1 MQQYKYKKII
11 TTGPYGTV
19 IGHRSSDENEIIT
32 LGDIG
37 EYTYIYADTLGEQ
50 PKDLVFEEI
59 TLSKEELEY
68 LTNNDVYIKGLE
80 FSTQCQI
87 DQIGKGYPQFE
98 RDTFATQ
105 ESEANAYMKDNEAP
119 TPFID
124 NLCLNRGIE
133 KSVMVAKILANAQ
146 ALKLAT
152 APIIGSYQKI
162 ITTKKE
168 NGTVE
173 VI

>member
-1 MQQYKYKKII
+1 MAHYKYRKIVTGGSFG
-11 TTGPYGTV
+11 TT
-19 IGHRSSDENEIIT
+19 IGHRSSDENKINT

-37 EYTYIYADTLGEQ
+37 EYTYIYAETLGEQ
-50 PKDLVFEEI
+50 PEDLIFEET
-59 TLSKEELEY
+59 TLIKEELEF

-80 FSTQCQI
+80 FQTQYQI
-87 DQIGKGYPQFE
+87 NQIAKGYPQFE
-98 RDTFATQ
+98 IDTFATQ

-133 KSVMVAKILANAQ
+133 KSVMVAKILANAE

-152 APIIGSYQKI
+152 APIVGQYQKI
-162 ITTKKE
+162 VSTK
-168 NGTVE
+168 
-173 VI
+173 

>member
-1 MQQYKYKKII
+1 MPQYKYKKIVTGGSFG
-11 TTGPYGTV
+11 TT
-19 IGHRSSDENEIIT
+19 IGHRSSDENKINT

-37 EYTYIYADTLGEQ
+37 EYTYIYAETLGEQ
-50 PKDLVFEEI
+50 PEDLIFEEI
-59 TLSKEELEY
+59 NLTKEELEF

-80 FSTQCQI
+80 FQTQFQI
-87 DQIGKGYPQFE
+87 DQIAKGYPQFE

-152 APIIGSYQKI
+152 APIIGQYQKI
-162 ITTKKE
+162 VSTK
-168 NGTVE
+168 
-173 VI
+173 